1 MKFVI
6 DGVRVISKKN
16 SRIMS
21 FRGGRY
27 TNIPSGAYIEF
38 VRDAG
43 YQINTQWDHEVVRK
57 PFALRCEFVMKG
69 KADTDVDNMFT
80 SVLDMLQTL
89 GMISNDK
96 LCVEGSMTKKSGGEK
111 YLTTII
117 LEEL

>member
-27 TNIPSGAYIEF
+27 TNIPSGAYTEF

-43 YQINTQWDHEVVRK
+43 YQIMQQWDREVVRK

-69 KADTDVDNMFT
+69 KTDTDVDNMFT
-80 SVLDMLQTL
+80 SVLDLLQTL
-89 GMISNDK
+89 SVVVNDK
-96 LCVEGSMTKKSGGEK
+96 LCIEGTMTKKFNGEK
-111 YLTTII
+111 YLTTIL
-117 LEEL
+117 LEEK